1 MTILRPP
8 KILSKG
14 INITL
19 RGSFANI
26 QVPNST
32 HVGFS
37 AVANAVGIVPINR
50 TISRM
55 YVLYMLFYF
64 ISYYLK
70 LCYGMLISG
79 IRVRSTSS
87 PKTVIMNSPIAI
99 LPLGSSAVHFTI
111 CSPTSKIDPLLGSHI
126 TSISIPLLS
135 VA

>member
-19 RGSFANI
+19 SGSFANI
-26 QVPNST
+26 HVPSST

-37 AVANAVGIVPINR
+37 AVARAVGIVPINK
-50 TISRM
+50 TIRRM
-55 YVLYMLFYF
+55 YVLYMLYLF
-64 ISYYLK
+64 IPYYLK
-70 LCYGMLISG
+70 FNYGVGISG
-79 IRVRSTSS
+79 IKLRLLGS
-87 PKTVIMNSPIAI
+87 PVTVIMNSPIAI
-99 LPLGSSAVHFTI
+99 LPLGSNAVHFTI
-111 CSPTSKIDPLLGSHI
+111 VSPSSKILPLLGSQI